1 MDSFEKCKENS
12 PSKDK
17 FQNSLTKYEI
27 SDKNKEHA
35 VNVWKTFKKNGKDD
49 HDLYL
54 KCDVLSLSVKSFR
67 IEPKNSIEL
76 DSANQF

>member
-1 MDSFEKCKENS
+1 M
-12 PSKDK
+12 
-17 FQNSLTKYEI
+17 TKHEI

-54 KCDVLSLSVKSFR
+54 KCDVLSLSVKSL
-67 IEPKNSIEL
+67 ELNPKILLN
-76 DSANQF
+76 